1 MINEIDIINEV
12 EQNFIDS
19 SYDTNTNRAFPD
31 IRDGLKPGQRACLW
45 EMYTKKYTSKKP
57 HVKSAKIS
65 GGVAALWWPHGTT
78 AIYETFA
85 RMSQPFTNNI
95 PEVDFHGSN
104 GNIILGGDAI
114 AADRYTEARLAPV
127 VEEGMLRNIN
137 KDVVPMQLNFSED
150 DKWPTVLPAV
160 FPRLLVNGAQG
171 IGVSLSNVWLPH
183 SFTESA
189 DLILH
194 YIQTGELN
202 EENYY
207 PDFPTGGTI
216 VNQNE
221 LSAINKT
228 GRGRV
233 IIESKYRISGQE
245 IDFYELP
252 YQVFIEPVIDEI
264 KKAIEEEKITGIADV
279 YNKSDKKRISLVITC
294 AAGQDPEK
302 IVAQLFAAT
311 NLRKQFNANQNG
323 IISKTPIMITL
334 KKYVDTYIQHNT
346 NCIKREYEYDLAAAR
361 KRIHVLEGLSIALE
375 NIDNVINLIK
385 KSETKAIAAVNL
397 CEKYHLS
404 REQADAILGM
414 TLSRLTNMDQIAI
427 ANELQE
433 KKKLALQCQSIIES
447 ETKQKELLCDRLRDL
462 AKKFG
467 TPRRTDVIQKDIPA
481 RTSAAKVKEV
491 IIEDVILCLTDTG
504 YIKSIPVK
512 AYKSMNNIKT
522 SFKARTDDM
531 ILFFSSL
538 GKVYRIK
545 VSEIKQCAPKDKG
558 VALGAL
564 LDLESGE
571 VILNMFSMNIDE
583 KHPYI
588 TGVTKNGLVKKSN
601 KNIYIGSTQNK
612 RGFVGAGLKEGDSY
626 IWFGETNGDYMSLI
640 TNDNMIIQFDLEKI
654 NPVGKTAKG
663 VKGITLAENDYVIEV
678 VVCNPAVDTIK
689 INIKK
694 YNKTIINNV
703 VVQNRGGKGKKFV

>member
-1 MINEIDIINEV
+1 MNKINICEELSY
-12 EQNFIDS
+12 NFLDS
-19 SYDTNTNRAFPD
+19 SYETNCRRAFPD
-31 IRDGLKPGQRACLW
+31 IRDGLKDGQRACLW

-189 DLILH
+189 NLILH
-194 YIQTGELN
+194 YIQTGELD

-233 IIESKYRISGQE
+233 IIESKYRINGQE

-302 IVAQLFAAT
+302 VVAQLFAAT

-323 IISKTPIMITL
+323 IISKTPVMITL

-346 NCIKREYEYDLAAAR
+346 NCIKREYEYDLAAAQ
-361 KRIHVLEGLSIALE
+361 KRIHILEGLAKALE
-375 NIDNVINLIK
+375 DIDNVIAIIK
-385 KSETKAIAAVNL
+385 KSNNKTDAGKNL
-397 CEKYHLS
+397 REKYNLTV
-404 REQADAILGM
+404 EQADAILKM
-414 TLSRLTNMDQIAI
+414 TLSRLAHMEQIDI

-433 KKKLALQCQSIIES
+433 KKELALQCQSIIES
-447 ETKQKELLCDRLRDL
+447 EIKQKELLCDRLRDL

-467 TPRRTDVIQKDIPA
+467 TPRRTEVIQKDIPA

-512 AYKSMNNIKT
+512 AYKSMSNIKT

-531 ILFFSSL
+531 ILFFSSF

-545 VSEIKQCAPKDKG
+545 VSEIKQCTPKDKG
-558 VALGAL
+558 IALGAIL
-564 LDLESGE
+564 NLETGE
-571 VILNMFSMNIDE
+571 GILNMFSMNIDE
-583 KHPYI
+583 KHPYV
-588 TGVTKNGLVKKSN
+588 TGVTKYGMVKKSD

-612 RGFVGAGLKEGDSY
+612 RGFVGAGLKEEDRY
-626 IWFGETNGDYMSLI
+626 IWFGETNGDYMILS
-640 TNDNMIIQFDLEKI
+640 TSDRMAIQFKLDEI
-654 NPVGKTAKG
+654 NPIGKTAKG
-663 VKGITLAENDYVIEV
+663 VKGIALNEGASIIQVNVGAES
-678 VVCNPAVDTIK
+678 
-689 INIKK
+689 KK
-694 YNKTIINNV
+694 LP
-703 VVQNRGGKGKKFV
+703 VQHRAGKGIKLS

>member
-1 MINEIDIINEV
+1 MINEIDIIDEV
-12 EQNFIDS
+12 QQNFIDS

-85 RMSQPFTNNI
+85 RMSQPFTNNM

-104 GNIILGGDAI
+104 GNVILGGDAI
-114 AADRYTEARLAPV
+114 AADRYTEARLSPIT
-127 VEEGMLRNIN
+127 ESGMLAGIN
-137 KDVVPMQLNFSED
+137 KNTVPMQLNFSED
-150 DKWPTVLPAV
+150 DRWPTVFPAV

-183 SFTESA
+183 GFTETA
-189 DLILH
+189 ELILH
-194 YIQTGELN
+194 YIETGELN
-202 EENYY
+202 EDNYY

-228 GRGRV
+228 GKGRV

-252 YQVFIEPVIDEI
+252 YQVFIEPIIDEI
-264 KKAIEEEKITGIADV
+264 KKAIEEEKITGIIDV

-323 IISKTPIMITL
+323 IISKTPVMVTL

-346 NCIKREYEYDLAAAR
+346 NCIKREYEYDLAAAQ
-361 KRIHVLEGLSIALE
+361 KRIHILEGLAKALE
-375 NIDNVINLIK
+375 DIDNVIAIIK
-385 KSETKAIAAVNL
+385 KSNNKTDAGENL
-397 CEKYHLS
+397 REKYNLTVDQS
-404 REQADAILGM
+404 DAILKM
-414 TLSRLTNMDQIAI
+414 TLSRLAHMEQIDI

-433 KKKLALQCQSIIES
+433 KKELALQCQSIIES
-447 ETKQKELLCDRLRDL
+447 EIKQKELLCDRLRDL

-481 RTSAAKVKEV
+481 RTSAAKAKEV
-491 IIEDVILCLTDTG
+491 IIEDVILALTDTG
-504 YIKSIPVK
+504 YVKNIPIKV
-512 AYKSMNNIKT
+512 YKTMSNIKT

-545 VSEIKQCAPKDKG
+545 VSEIKQCTSKDKG
-558 VALGAL
+558 IALGAIL
-564 LDLESGE
+564 NLETGE
-571 VILNMFSMNIDE
+571 SILNMFSMNIDE

-588 TGVTKNGLVKKSN
+588 TGVTKYGMVKKSD

-612 RGFVGAGLKEGDSY
+612 RGFVGAGLKEEDRY
-626 IWFGETNGDYMSLI
+626 IWFGETNGDYMILS
-640 TNDNMIIQFDLEKI
+640 TSDRMAIQFKLDEI
-654 NPVGKTAKG
+654 NPIGKTAKG
-663 VKGITLAENDYVIEV
+663 VKGIALNEGASIIQVNVGTES
-678 VVCNPAVDTIK
+678 
-689 INIKK
+689 KK
-694 YNKTIINNV
+694 LS
-703 VVQNRGGKGKKFV
+703 VQHRAGKGVKLS

>member
-1 MINEIDIINEV
+1 LINEIDIIDEV
-12 EQNFIDS
+12 QQNFIDS

-114 AADRYTEARLAPV
+114 AADRYTEARLSPI
-127 VEEGMLRNIN
+127 VECGMLSGIDKR
-137 KDVVPMQLNFSED
+137 VVPMQANFSED
-150 DKWPTVLPAV
+150 DEWPRVLPAV

-183 SFTESA
+183 SFSESA
-189 DLILH
+189 ELLLR
-194 YIQTGELN
+194 YIETGELDEDN
-202 EENYY
+202 FY

-216 VNQNE
+216 VNKNE
-221 LSAINKT
+221 LAAINKT
-228 GRGRV
+228 GRGKV
-233 IIESKYRISGQE
+233 IIESKFKINENE

-264 KKAIEEEKITGIADV
+264 KKAIEEEKVTGIADV
-279 YNKSDKKRISLVITC
+279 YNKSDKKRISLIVTC
-294 AAGQDPEK
+294 APGIEPLNV
-302 IVAQLFAAT
+302 VAQLFAAT

-334 KKYVDTYIQHNT
+334 KKYADTYIEHNT
-346 NCIKREYEYDLAAAR
+346 GCIKREYKYDLEAAR
-361 KRIHVLEGLSIALE
+361 KRIHILEGLSIALE

-404 REQADAILGM
+404 REQADAILAM
-414 TLSRLTNMDQIAI
+414 TLSRLTSMDQIAI

-433 KKKLALQCQSIIES
+433 KKQLALTCQEIVES
-447 ETKQKELLCDRLRDL
+447 YEKQTKILAERLRDL
-462 AKKFG
+462 VKKFG
-467 TPRRTDVIQKDIPA
+467 DERRTSVIQKDIPKVS
-481 RTSAAKVKEV
+481 TAKKAKEL
-491 IIEDVILCLTDTG
+491 IIEDVIITRTAQG

-512 AYKSMNNIKT
+512 SYRENKSNVEKI
-522 SFKARTDDM
+522 KARTDDI
-531 ILFFSSL
+531 ILLFSSL
-538 GKVYRIK
+538 GKMYRLK
-545 VSEIKQCAPKDKG
+545 VNEIKQCAATDKG
-558 VALGAL
+558 TALGAVL
-564 LDLESGE
+564 NLEPNE
-571 VILNMFSMNIDE
+571 KILYITNMNIDQ

-588 TGVTKNGLVKKSN
+588 TGVTEKGLVKKSD
-601 KNIYIGSTQNK
+601 KTIFIGSIQNK
-612 RGFVGAGLKEGDSY
+612 RGMKCAGLNENDSF
-626 IWFGETNGDYMSLI
+626 IWFGETNGDYMTLI
-640 TNDNMIIQFDLEKI
+640 TSDQMGIQFKLDEI

-663 VKGITLAENDYVIEV
+663 VKGISLNEGA
-678 VVCNPAVDTIK
+678 
-689 INIKK
+689 
-694 YNKTIINNV
+694 TIIQVNV
-703 VVQNRGGKGKKFV
+703 GIMSKQLPVQHRAGKGSRLSF

>member
-1 MINEIDIINEV
+1 MINEIDIIDEV
-12 EQNFIDS
+12 QQNFIDS

-114 AADRYTEARLAPV
+114 AADRYTEARLSPI
-127 VEEGMLRNIN
+127 VECGMLSGIDKR
-137 KDVVPMQLNFSED
+137 VVPMQANFSED
-150 DKWPTVLPAV
+150 DEWPRVLPAV

-183 SFTESA
+183 SFSESA
-189 DLILH
+189 ELILH
-194 YIQTGELN
+194 YIKTGELD
-202 EENYY
+202 EDNYY

-216 VNQNE
+216 
-221 LSAINKT
+221 INKDELATINRT
-228 GRGRV
+228 GRGKV
-233 IIESKYRISGQE
+233 IIESKYHINGQE

-264 KKAIEEEKITGIADV
+264 KKAIAEEKVTGIADV
-279 YNKSDKKRISLVITC
+279 YNKSDKKRISLVVTC
-294 AAGQDPEK
+294 MPGIDTYK
-302 IVAQLFAAT
+302 VVAQLFAAT

-323 IISKTPIMITL
+323 IISKTPVMITL
-334 KKYVDTYIQHNT
+334 KKYVDTYIEHNT
-346 NCIKREYEYDLAAAR
+346 SCIKKEYEYDLTAAR
-361 KRIHVLEGLSIALE
+361 KRIHILEGLSIALE
-375 NIDNVINLIK
+375 DIDNVIDLIK

-404 REQADAILGM
+404 KKQADAILGM

-433 KKKLALQCQSIIES
+433 KRELALTCQEVIDSYQ
-447 ETKQKELLCDRLRDL
+447 KQKDILSERLRDL
-462 AKKFG
+462 VSKFG
-467 TPRRTDVIQKDIPA
+467 DKRRTSVIQKDIPKISTA
-481 RTSAAKVKEV
+481 RKAKEL
-491 IIEDVILCLTDTG
+491 IIEDVIIVRTPQG
-504 YIKSIPVK
+504 YIKNIPIK
-512 AYKSMNNIKT
+512 AYRRNSADNIV
-522 SFKARTDDM
+522 KARTDD
-531 ILFFSSL
+531 ILLLFSSL
-538 GKVYRIK
+538 GKMYRLK
-545 VSEIKQCAPKDKG
+545 VSEIKQCAAGDKG
-558 VALGAL
+558 TALGAIL
-564 LDLESGE
+564 TLEPNE
-571 VILNMFSMNIDE
+571 KILYMTNMNIDQ

-588 TGVTKNGLVKKSN
+588 TGVTEKGLVKKSD
-601 KNIYIGSTQNK
+601 KTIFIGSTQNK
-612 RGFVGAGLKEGDSY
+612 RGMKCAGLNEGDSF
-626 IWFGETNGDYMSLI
+626 IWFGETNGDYMMLVTS
-640 TNDNMIIQFDLEKI
+640 DQMGIQFKLDEI

-663 VKGITLAENDYVIEV
+663 VKGIALNEGAT
-678 VVCNPAVDTIK
+678 
-689 INIKK
+689 
-694 YNKTIINNV
+694 
-703 VVQNRGGKGKKFV
+703 VVQVSVGTMSKTLPVQHRAGKGNRLS

>member
-1 MINEIDIINEV
+1 MINEIDIIDEV
-12 EQNFIDS
+12 QQNFIDS

-85 RMSQPFTNNI
+85 RMSQPFTNNM

-104 GNIILGGDAI
+104 GNVILGGDAI
-114 AADRYTEARLAPV
+114 AADRYTEARLSPIT
-127 VEEGMLRNIN
+127 ESGMLAGIN
-137 KDVVPMQLNFSED
+137 KNTVPMQLNFSED
-150 DKWPTVLPAV
+150 DRWPTVFPAV

-183 SFTESA
+183 GFTETA
-189 DLILH
+189 ELILH
-194 YIQTGELN
+194 YIETGELN
-202 EENYY
+202 EDNYY

-252 YQVFIEPVIDEI
+252 YQVFIEPIIDEI

-302 IVAQLFAAT
+302 IVAQLFTAT

-323 IISKTPIMITL
+323 IISKTPVMVTL

-346 NCIKREYEYDLAAAR
+346 NCIKREYEYDLAAAQ
-361 KRIHVLEGLSIALE
+361 KRIHILEGLAKALE
-375 NIDNVINLIK
+375 DIDNVIAIIK
-385 KSETKAIAAVNL
+385 KSNNKTDASENL
-397 CEKYHLS
+397 REKYNLTVDQS
-404 REQADAILGM
+404 DAILKM
-414 TLSRLTNMDQIAI
+414 TLSRLAHMEQIDI

-433 KKKLALQCQSIIES
+433 KKELALQCQSIIES
-447 ETKQKELLCDRLRDL
+447 EIKQKELLCDRLRDL

-481 RTSAAKVKEV
+481 RTSAAKTKEV
-491 IIEDVILCLTDTG
+491 IIEDVILALTDTG
-504 YIKSIPVK
+504 YVKNIPIKV
-512 AYKSMNNIKT
+512 YKTMSNIKT

-545 VSEIKQCAPKDKG
+545 VSEIKQCTPKDKG
-558 VALGAL
+558 IALGAIL
-564 LDLESGE
+564 NLETGE
-571 VILNMFSMNIDE
+571 SILNMFSMNIDE

-588 TGVTKNGLVKKSN
+588 TGVTKYGMVKKSD

-612 RGFVGAGLKEGDSY
+612 RGFVGAGLKEEDRY
-626 IWFGETNGDYMSLI
+626 IWFGETNGDYMILS
-640 TNDNMIIQFDLEKI
+640 TSDRMAIQFKLDEI
-654 NPVGKTAKG
+654 NPIGKTAKG
-663 VKGITLAENDYVIEV
+663 VKGIALNEGASIIQVNVGAES
-678 VVCNPAVDTIK
+678 
-689 INIKK
+689 KK
-694 YNKTIINNV
+694 LS
-703 VVQNRGGKGKKFV
+703 VQHRAGKGVKLS